1 MRNYKIRKQFFVKL
15 ENLIPTVALFIVLHT
30 IVLPYLCSNMAFSYY
45 FQEDSTNHTDDR
57 QILMFNNSNSD
68 HIKDQSSMVIVIQT
82 APRAR
87 EENYFL
93 QTLVSVLEQ
102 VSIARE
108 SHQVYVCS
116 GEHKFI
122 SVLVTTCSCPSRRC
136 RWPCGVS
143 TTAWSPPPPA
153 CAPALPGGQVSR
165 RGCGEGRWCNSRGKK
180 EEGGEKAE

>member
-116 GEHKFI
+116 GEH
-122 SVLVTTCSCPSRRC
+122 
-136 RWPCGVS
+136 
-143 TTAWSPPPPA
+143 
-153 CAPALPGGQVSR
+153 
-165 RGCGEGRWCNSRGKK
+165 
-180 EEGGEKAE
+180 